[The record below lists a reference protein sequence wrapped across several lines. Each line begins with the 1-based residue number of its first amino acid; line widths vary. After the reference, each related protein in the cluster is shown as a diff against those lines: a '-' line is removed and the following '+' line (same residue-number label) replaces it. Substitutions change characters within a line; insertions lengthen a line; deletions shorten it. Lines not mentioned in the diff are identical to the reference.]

1 MTDKVRT
8 WEAGQEG
15 LPSWCGLAG
24 QVRSAPCQA
33 SLPPTAAQAGLT
45 GCFVTPWERALK
57 QEPGLSK
64 VAQHLA
70 PGKGL
75 VPYTGDKNNTCS
87 TQQGRFTFKHSQEWG
102 LPSLQVWGAG
112 GSSG

>member
-1 MTDKVRT
+1 M
-8 WEAGQEG
+8 A
-15 LPSWCGLAG
+15 S
-24 QVRSAPCQA
+24 QVRSGQPPARPV
-33 SLPPTAAQAGLT
+33 LPPLQPRLASQDK
-45 GCFVTPWERALK
+45 CFVTLWEKALK

-87 TQQGRFTFKHSQEWG
+87 VQQGRFTFKHSQEWG
-102 LPSLQVWGAG
+102 LPSFQVWGAG
-112 GSSG
+112 GPSG